1 MKFGKTMTAL
11 MAAAVLTVPAYAEG
25 KTYAGENG
33 ENVIIQKYLLLKEN
47 ANVPEVTFTYSI
59 AAGSAMNAGNTGLAV
74 FAGDD
79 AHAVSG
85 MPVISDA
92 SFAAG
97 QQTFADIQKF
107 KDEVN
112 IRKYDSEM
120 NVLDEPFTLEDGMKY
135 ARSDIAI
142 DFSGV
147 TFREPGVYRYVIT
160 ENASETSNGIIDD
173 SDLTRVLDVYCEH
186 DPSSGEIVIAG
197 YVLHNNEASA
207 EALRDGTDPEGKS
220 LGFVNAYE
228 THDLTVQLT
237 VSGNQASRDEYFEVP
252 VSITNAMPGA
262 VFDVDLSNCDEVTKL
277 NGINS
282 ETHANPSQLTAD
294 DSGNITTTLW
304 LQHGQEAKI
313 QGLSAYTK
321 YTANENTTTLGQ
333 EGYTGSASKVSGDDD
348 VTADQNAVSLSDTD
362 TGITSDTVLLFH
374 NTKDGLIPTGISAG
388 MMPAAGAL
396 TALVLLGL
404 MRRKKADA

>member
-1 MKFGKTMTAL
+1 MRFGKTMTAIA
-11 MAAAVLTVPAYAEG
+11 AAAVLTVPANAEG
-25 KTYAGENG
+25 KTYEGENG
-33 ENVIIQKYLLLKEN
+33 GSVILQNYLVLKEN
-47 ANVPEVTFTYSI
+47 ANVPEVTFTYAI
-59 AAGSAMNAGNTGLAV
+59 AAGSAMNATDTGLAV

-79 AHAVSG
+79 AHAVTG

-92 SFAAG
+92 EFETG

-135 ARSDIAI
+135 ARSDIAV

-147 TFREPGVYRYVIT
+147 VFREPGVYRYIVT
-160 ENASETSNGIIDD
+160 ENASGSTTGIVDD
-173 SDLTRVLDVYCEH
+173 ADLTRVLDVYCEH
-186 DPSSGEIVIAG
+186 DGATGEVVITG
-197 YVLHNNEASA
+197 YVLHNSEASA
-207 EALRDGTDPEGKS
+207 EALRDGTDPAGKS

-252 VSITNAMPGA
+252 VSITDAMPGA
-262 VFDVDLSNCDEVTKL
+262 VFDVDLSGCDEVTKL
-277 NGINS
+277 NGINA
-282 ETHANPSQLTAD
+282 ETHTNPSQLTAD
-294 DSGNITTTLW
+294 ENGAVTATLW

-313 QGLSAYTK
+313 QGLSANTK
-321 YTANENTTTLGQ
+321 YTANENRTTLDQ
-333 EGYTGSASKVSGDDD
+333 EGYTGNASKVSGDDD
-348 VTADQNAVSLSDTD
+348 VAADQDAVSLSDTV

-374 NTKDGLIPTGISAG
+374 NTKDGLVPTGISAG
-388 MMPAAGAL
+388 MMPAAGAAA
-396 TALVLLGL
+396 ALALLGML
-404 MRRKKADA
+404 RRKKKNG